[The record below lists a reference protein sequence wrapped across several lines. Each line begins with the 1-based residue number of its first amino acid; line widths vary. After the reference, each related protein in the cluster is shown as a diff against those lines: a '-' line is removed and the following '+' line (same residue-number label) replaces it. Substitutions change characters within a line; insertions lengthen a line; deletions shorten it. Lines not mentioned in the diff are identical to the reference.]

1 MLDSCE
7 DNISKKLSKMKI
19 TNPSEIINTIFGK
32 KNGTAR
38 IAGLLDAANEEE
50 FEEKWKILADNWNK
64 KR

>member
-1 MLDSCE
+1 
-7 DNISKKLSKMKI
+7 MKI